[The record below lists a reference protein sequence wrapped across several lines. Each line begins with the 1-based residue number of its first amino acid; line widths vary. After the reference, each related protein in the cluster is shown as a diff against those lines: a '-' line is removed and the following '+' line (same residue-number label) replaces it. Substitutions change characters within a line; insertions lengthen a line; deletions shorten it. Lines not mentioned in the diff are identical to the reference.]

1 VRSRAFQANVTA
13 VRKRKMWRIRGGFWA
28 LERDEKLRRLEGEG
42 LSAAEIAQK
51 LGTTR
56 DAVLGRLHRLSG
68 VALTY
73 PSYIRLVKETRARSA
88 ARMKQRER
96 LTNTVIPK
104 MKQEIARGMDR
115 DGAIA
120 KARKAGVTLKAIG
133 DALGLTRERIRQITA
148 KSE

>member
-1 VRSRAFQANVTA
+1 
-13 VRKRKMWRIRGGFWA
+13 
-28 LERDEKLRRLEGEG
+28 LERDEKLRTLEGEG
-42 LSAAEIAQK
+42 LSAAKIAQK
-51 LGTTR
+51 LGTAR

-88 ARMKQRER
+88 TRIKQRER

-133 DALGLTRERIRQITA
+133 DALGLTPERIRQITA
-148 KSE
+148 NSE

>member
-1 VRSRAFQANVTA
+1 
-13 VRKRKMWRIRGGFWA
+13 MWRIRGGFWT

-42 LSAAEIAQK
+42 LSAAKIAQK

-73 PSYIRLVKETRARSA
+73 PSYVRLVKEMRARSA

-96 LTNTVIPK
+96 LTNTMIPK

-148 KSE
+148 KSD

>member
-1 VRSRAFQANVTA
+1 
-13 VRKRKMWRIRGGFWA
+13 MWHIRGGFWTV
-28 LERDEKLRRLEGEG
+28 ERDEKLRRLEGEG
-42 LSAAEIAQK
+42 LSAAKIAQK

-88 ARMKQRER
+88 ARMKQTER
-96 LTNTVIPK
+96 LTKTVIPE
-104 MKQEIARGMDR
+104 MKQEIVRGMDR

-120 KARKAGVTLKAIG
+120 KARKAGVTLKVIG

-148 KSE
+148 KSD